1 MNVRRKAP
9 RGLFLI
15 VCIMQGFKIM
25 ISDFTK
31 PVIDVLLITAA
42 AVFMNDMGT
51 FVNGLTVF
59 CAIVIFCEV
68 HEKAPF
74 VFY

>member
-1 MNVRRKAP
+1 
-9 RGLFLI
+9 
-15 VCIMQGFKIM
+15 M